1 MGASL
6 TGDEELMSQGVLKPR
21 PKRCYPIRLWQN
33 IRSHPVVYLMLI
45 AVMTYFVL
53 FCYWPMYG
61 NIVAFK
67 NYKPFLGLAK
77 SKWVG
82 LDNFAEF
89 FGSVYFG
96 RILRNTLVLS
106 FLNLIFGFPV
116 PIIFAVLLN
125 EVQSIR
131 YKRVI
136 QTATYLPHFISTVV
150 VCSMVMM
157 FTNSN
162 GFITSFVNAIT
173 AHKGSLISDPT
184 CYRAIYVL
192 SYIWQ
197 SFGWGSILYIAA
209 MTNIDPS
216 LYEAAR
222 IDGANR

>member
-1 MGASL
+1 M
-6 TGDEELMSQGVLKPR
+6 TQGVSKPR
-21 PKRCYPIRLWQN
+21 SERGRIIRLWQN
-33 IRSHPVVYLMLI
+33 IRNHPVVYFMLI

-82 LDNFAEF
+82 FDNFTEF

-125 EVQSIR
+125 EVQSLR

-136 QTATYLPHFISTVV
+136 QTATYALYGWRVSAALSHGAGAQAAGQLR
-150 VCSMVMM
+150 CD
-157 FTNSN
+157 
-162 GFITSFVNAIT
+162 
-173 AHKGSLISDPT
+173 GSGGRTFLR
-184 CYRAIYVL
+184 RA
-192 SYIWQ
+192 
-197 SFGWGSILYIAA
+197 
-209 MTNIDPS
+209 
-216 LYEAAR
+216 E
-222 IDGANR
+222 